1 LICSLAADI
10 KDVKVLFRDFWSAG
24 MISQTV
30 EYSLRAAVALAQSGN
45 SPCTAQRLSEI
56 TEVPRPYLAKV
67 MQELVRA
74 RLVNSRR
81 GLHGGFELAKRPNE
95 LTIWD
100 IVEAVEPLQRIRQ
113 CPLRI
118 GAHSGG
124 LCPLHRRLDDAMEL
138 VERSFRATTLAEL
151 LRDAAGRSPLCERTN
166 MVSLSLAVPDP
177 QSAAGSATI
186 SK

>member
-1 LICSLAADI
+1 
-10 KDVKVLFRDFWSAG
+10 

-30 EYSLRAAVALAQSGN
+30 EYSLRAAVALAQSGDA
-45 SPCTAQRLSEI
+45 PCTAQRLSEI
-56 TEVPRPYLAKV
+56 TDVPRPYLAKV

-74 RLVNSRR
+74 GLVNSRR
-81 GLHGGFELAKRPNE
+81 GLHGGFELARSPKD

-100 IVEAVEPLQRIRQ
+100 IVEAVEPLQRIHK

-118 GAHSGG
+118 SAHSGG

-151 LRDAAGRSPLCERTN
+151 LRNAAGRSPLCERTN
-166 MVSLSLAVPDP
+166 LVSLNVAVPNP
-177 QSAAGSATI
+177 QAAAGSATL

>member
-1 LICSLAADI
+1 
-10 KDVKVLFRDFWSAG
+10 

-30 EYSLRAAVALAQSGN
+30 EYSLRAAVALAQNGGA
-45 SPCTAQRLSEI
+45 PCTAQRLSEI

-74 RLVNSRR
+74 GLVNSRR
-81 GLHGGFELAKRPNE
+81 GLHGGFELARSPTH

-100 IVEAVEPLQRIRQ
+100 IIEAVEPLQRIHK
-113 CPLRI
+113 CPLQI

-138 VERSFRATTLAEL
+138 VERSFRTTTLAEL
-151 LRDAAGRSPLCERTN
+151 LQDASGRSPLCERTDF
-166 MVSLSLAVPDP
+166 VSLNAGVPSP
-177 QSAAGSATI
+177 QIAAGSATL
-186 SK
+186 SE

>member
-1 LICSLAADI
+1 
-10 KDVKVLFRDFWSAG
+10 

-30 EYSLRAAVALAQSGN
+30 EYSLRAAVALAQSDA
-45 SPCTAQRLSEI
+45 PYTAKRLSEI

-74 RLVNSRR
+74 GVVNSRR
-81 GLHGGFELAKRPNE
+81 GLHGGFELAKSPND

-100 IVEAVEPLQRIRQ
+100 IVAAVEPMQRILK

-118 GAHSGG
+118 SAHSGT

-151 LRDAAGRSPLCERTN
+151 LRDAAGRSPLCERTEL
-166 MVSLSLAVPDP
+166 VSLSIAGLSP
-177 QSAAGSATI
+177 QSPAGCGPLSE
-186 SK
+186 